1 MDAKNT
7 DKQEKKEEKKLKK
20 KKEIGKG
27 EYFLC
32 SWLFVVDHTV
42 TARRMSVILY
52 AVLFYCL
59 VDMHAKVGQTPITK
73 KDKKKKRKRNKETHL
88 EKEMSVTGSMFSLL
102 FNESPAVSVR
112 FV

>member
-7 DKQEKKEEKKLKK
+7 DKQEKKRKKIEEKEGNRKRWV
-20 KKEIGKG
+20 
-27 EYFLC
+27 FLVL
-32 SWLFVVDHTV
+32 WLFVVDHTV